1 MPRTSD
7 SDELKARL
15 TRIQQLLDQLHKNS
29 DGDQQGELLHRLVRE
44 LEGVPTLA
52 PRDQSFTTYLSVI
65 SRRFTRR
72 RLRSMMTS

>member
-15 TRIQQLLDQLHKNS
+15 TRIQELLAELHKTS
-29 DGDQQGELLHRLVRE
+29 HGDQQAELLRRLVLE

-72 RLRSMMTS
+72 RLLSMMIS